1 MLGLD
6 VRRRVYALNLLRP
19 RDFAVRVQRCPFCGP
34 SVIVRLVRDET
45 GVRCVRCGASAVHLA
60 IGHALR
66 QHVPRLDARE
76 VCELSARGP
85 LARYLAR
92 HAHRVGL
99 SEYLP
104 GVPIGT
110 LRDGVRCE
118 DVQNLSYADA
128 SFDLVTHTEVLEHVA
143 DDARAFAE
151 LRRVLRPGGLMLF
164 TVPLHEGPTRERARL
179 HNGEIEHLQ
188 PPAYHGDPLRGG
200 AAILVFRD
208 YGTDIVA
215 RLFKAGFAEVRIESA
230 SASTTYWGYAR
241 AVILARR

>member
-1 MLGLD
+1 MPGHD
-6 VRRRVYALNLLRP
+6 MRRRAHALNLLRQ
-19 RDFAVRVQRCPFCGP
+19 REFAVRVQRCPFCGP
-34 SVIVRLVRDET
+34 SLVVRLVRDET

-66 QHVPRLDARE
+66 RHVPRFDACE
-76 VCELSARGP
+76 ACELSARGP
-85 LARYLAR
+85 LAGYLVR
-92 HAHRVGL
+92 HAHSVAL

-104 GVPIGT
+104 GAASGVM
-110 LRDGVRCE
+110 RDGVRCE

-143 DDARAFAE
+143 NDARAFAE
-151 LRRVLRPGGLMLF
+151 LRRVLRPRGIMLF

-188 PPAYHGDPLRGG
+188 PPAYHGDPLHGG

-215 RLFKAGFAEVRIESA
+215 RLLQAGFAEARIEPASA
-230 SASTTYWGYAR
+230 SATHWGYAR

>member
-6 VRRRVYALNLLRP
+6 VRRLAHALSLLRP
-19 RDFAVRVQRCPFCGP
+19 RDIALRVQRCPFCGW
-34 SVIVRLVRDET
+34 SVMVRLARDET
-45 GVRCVRCGASAVHLA
+45 GVRCVRCGASPVHLA
-60 IGHALR
+60 VGHALR
-66 QHVPRLDARE
+66 RLVPRLDASE

-85 LARYLAR
+85 LARYLRR
-92 HAHRVGL
+92 HARRTAL

-104 GVPIGT
+104 DVPSGT
-110 LRDGVRCE
+110 VRDGVRCE
-118 DVQNLSYADA
+118 DVQHLRYADA
-128 SFDLVTHTEVLEHVA
+128 GFDLVTHTEVLEHVA

-151 LRRVLRPGGLMLF
+151 LRRVLRPGGLMVF

-179 HNGEIEHLQ
+179 CNGEIEHLQ

-215 RLFKAGFAEVRIESA
+215 RLLDAGFAEAGIEPA
-230 SASTTYWGYAR
+230 SASTTYWGCAR
-241 AVILARR
+241 AAILARR